1 MPISQTAA
9 AAMREAGRSFV
20 KLEDLQN
27 AISWKL
33 SPLFGSERVRIVSS
47 AHAAL
52 VITAAV
58 MIAGADKYLLSQLP
72 ESARNNTICLLPE
85 DERIPVFPI
94 QLTGCCIARKKPCA
108 GERLIVSEQMY
119 KEGQEDVQTVVFCDQ
134 PVSVDR
140 LRFLT
145 NTADAVIIDGKTLG
159 GPLQSAYIASKAA
172 LDDGLLLISAPRH
185 GIARS
190 FKTGKEEIGGAFAAA
205 TEFFG
210 GEL

>member
-58 MIAGADKYLLSQLP
+58 MIAEPPLDKPSYERRRQV
-72 ESARNNTICLLPE
+72 SA
-85 DERIPVFPI
+85 VS
-94 QLTGCCIARKKPCA
+94 ASRK
-108 GERLIVSEQMY
+108 R
-119 KEGQEDVQTVVFCDQ
+119 KE
-134 PVSVDR
+134 
-140 LRFLT
+140 
-145 NTADAVIIDGKTLG
+145 
-159 GPLQSAYIASKAA
+159 
-172 LDDGLLLISAPRH
+172 
-185 GIARS
+185 
-190 FKTGKEEIGGAFAAA
+190 
-205 TEFFG
+205 
-210 GEL
+210 